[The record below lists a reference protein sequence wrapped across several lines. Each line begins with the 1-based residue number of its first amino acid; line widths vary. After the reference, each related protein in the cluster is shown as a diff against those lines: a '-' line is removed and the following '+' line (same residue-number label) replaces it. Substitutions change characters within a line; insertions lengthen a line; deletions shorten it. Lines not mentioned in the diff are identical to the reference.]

1 MAKRSSR
8 GNKGFFWFSVVMLL
22 FIGSLLVFFLA
33 DKWRQRSGSLGYL
46 DDYENTFSSYPG
58 FGIWIPDHFEVHG
71 IDVSKYQKRINWK
84 LVRQMNDRGL
94 QLHFAFMKA
103 TEGKDVIDP
112 QFARNWKKAKEA
124 GMVVGAYHF
133 FRQSSGGHE
142 QALFFMRQVNLQVG
156 DLPPVLDVETF
167 QGSGVDQFL
176 DEVETWLKLV
186 ENRYGHKPII
196 YTNAGFYNQYLAGR
210 FDDYPLWVAHY
221 QNRNSPRVNRSWQFW
236 QHNEG
241 GRVNGIR
248 SLVDFNVFNG
258 TLEDFNALL
267 IPKKLTVN

>member
-1 MAKRSSR
+1 MARKSKQ
-8 GNKGFFWFSVVMLL
+8 NKGYFWFSVVMLF
-22 FIGSLLVFFLA
+22 FIGGLLVFFLA
-33 DKWRQRSGSLGYL
+33 DKWRQSSGRAGYF

-84 LVRQMNDRGL
+84 LVRQMKDRGL

-103 TEGKDVIDP
+103 TEGTDIVDP
-112 QFARNWKKAKEA
+112 QFGRNWRKAKEA
-124 GMVVGAYHF
+124 GLVVGAYHF

-142 QALFFMRQVNLQVG
+142 QALFFMRQVSLQPG

-167 QGSGVDQFL
+167 QGTEVSGFL
-176 DEVETWLKLV
+176 DELEIWLKVV
-186 ENRYGHKPII
+186 EDKFGKKPII

-210 FDDYPLWVAHY
+210 FDSYPLWVAHY
-221 QNRNSPRVNRSWQFW
+221 QNRKSPRVDRAWHFW

-258 TLEDFNALL
+258 TRAEFDALL
-267 IPKKLTVN
+267 IAKK